1 MNENI
6 NINLVEI
13 LKDCPVGTKLYTP
26 LIGDCV
32 LLDVIESE
40 SANYVIGVGHS
51 TEADAPGRWF
61 TRDGKYIECEGA
73 ECLLFPSKENRDW
86 STFKAPEKEYDF
98 KPFDK
103 VIVRD
108 DKVHTWCA
116 DFYSHRAE
124 NTRHVTVGGS
134 WKYCIPYEGN
144 EYLIG
149 THICK

>member
-1 MNENI
+1 MNK

-32 LLDVIESE
+32 LLSVIESE
-40 SANYVIGVGHS
+40 ISQYVIGVGHS

-86 STFKAPEKEYDF
+86 STFKAPKKEYVF

-103 VIVRD
+103 VLVRNGEEC
-108 DKVHTWCA
+108 TWWA
-116 DFYSHRAE
+116 DFYSNPREDNKH
-124 NTRHVTVGGS
+124 NTIGGIFI
-134 WKYCIPYEGN
+134 YCISYEGN
-144 EYLIG
+144 EHLLG
-149 THICK
+149 TSNSE

>member
-1 MNENI
+1 MNE

-32 LLDVIESE
+32 LLSVIESE
-40 SANYVIGVGHS
+40 ISQYVIGVGHS

-86 STFKAPEKEYDF
+86 STFKPPKKGYDF

-103 VIVRD
+103 VLVRD
-108 DKVHTWCA
+108 GESDKWSA
-116 DFYSHRAE
+116 DFYSHFNE
-124 NTRHVTVGGS
+124 DYKYITVSGV
-134 WKYCIPYEGN
+134 WECCIPYEGN
-144 EYLIG
+144 QELVG
-149 THICK
+149 TSNPE